1 MVIQAIMY
9 DLVWVG
15 SCKDDR
21 LLCSYDILCD
31 TVVIC
36 TENLLKCSKN
46 KVIKQGKNVVIVV
59 SNNDQ

>member
-1 MVIQAIMY
+1 MY

-59 SNNDQ
+59 SNND